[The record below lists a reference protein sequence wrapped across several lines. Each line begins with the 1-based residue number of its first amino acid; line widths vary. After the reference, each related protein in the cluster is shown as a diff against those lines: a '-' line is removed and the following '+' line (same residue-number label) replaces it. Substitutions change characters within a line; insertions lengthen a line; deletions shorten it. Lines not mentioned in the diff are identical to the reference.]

1 MNATLLTTLA
11 LGFALGIKHALDAD
25 HVVAVSTIV
34 SQYRNPLKAALVGV
48 FWGVG
53 HTTTLL
59 LVGVAVIGFEFVI
72 PAQLALSMEFL
83 VGVVLFVLGVQILWQ
98 YFPRKKHA
106 HIHDHGGQIHTHEH
120 LHGSKED
127 GEEIQHHAP
136 RQHRSLFLGM
146 IHGLA
151 GSAALMLLVLSTIQ
165 SPLEGVVYILI
176 FGIGSILGMMVI
188 SALVGLPFAWSAR
201 RFASLNHS
209 IRFAA
214 GALSTALGIFLMA
227 DIGFARGLFFGVYK

>member
-1 MNATLLTTLA
+1 MNTALLTTLV

-34 SQYRNPLKAALVGV
+34 SQYRNPLKATLVGV
-48 FWGVG
+48 FWGIG

-59 LVGVAVIGFEFVI
+59 LVGIAVIGFKLVI
-72 PAQLALSMEFL
+72 PDQLALSMEFL
-83 VGVVLFVLGVQILWQ
+83 VGVVLFALGVQILWQ
-98 YFPRKKHA
+98 YLPKKKHT
-106 HIHDHGGQIHTHEH
+106 HIHDHGEEMHTHEH
-120 LHGSKED
+120 FHVRKE
-127 GEEIQHHAP
+127 GEAGLQHHTS
-136 RQHRSLFLGM
+136 RQHKSLLLGM

-188 SALVGLPFAWSAR
+188 STLIGLPFSLSSG
-201 RFASLNHS
+201 RFTSINHS
-209 IRFAA
+209 IRFMA
-214 GALSTALGIFLMA
+214 GMLSVALGIFVMV
-227 DIGFARGLFFGVYK
+227 DIGLIQGLFYGT